1 MLKTIDDFALINI
14 DQLNAAIVTASEHS
28 FRVDSSDFVGKARVD
43 LFQSDRFKII
53 AEERV

>member
-1 MLKTIDDFALINI
+1 MLKTIDDFTLFNI